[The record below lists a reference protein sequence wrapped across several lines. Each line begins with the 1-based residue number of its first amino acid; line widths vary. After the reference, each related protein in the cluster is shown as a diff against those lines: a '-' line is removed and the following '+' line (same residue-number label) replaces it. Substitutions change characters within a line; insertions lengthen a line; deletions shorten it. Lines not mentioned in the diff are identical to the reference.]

1 MIVACLGEVT
11 MGAGWVLDV
20 VDTGSDIREGSGASG
35 EDVLGHLARHVR
47 QPEFTPA
54 VVIGQPFVVETHGAK
69 NGRVEIVDVQGILN
83 GLRTELV
90 GRAVSCPPLTP
101 PPAIQTVNPN
111 GL

>member
-47 QPEFTPA
+47 QAGIHARCSNRSA
-54 VVIGQPFVVETHGAK
+54 VRGRDPRREEC
-69 NGRVEIVDVQGILN
+69 RVEIVMCKGFSTAFEPN
-83 GLRTELV
+83 SSA
-90 GRAVSCPPLTP
+90 RARKLSPP
-101 PPAIQTVNPN
+101 
-111 GL
+111 